1 MPVKTNIS
9 AKLFV
14 ILREASFIQQDS
26 EEGGLFCFIFL
37 AFEPRK
43 FFDGILKM
51 WKVSSCLPC
60 SEIIKNTYSSQ
71 HPQFLTQIS

>member
-9 AKLFV
+9 AKLFL

-51 WKVSSCLPC
+51 
-60 SEIIKNTYSSQ
+60 
-71 HPQFLTQIS
+71 